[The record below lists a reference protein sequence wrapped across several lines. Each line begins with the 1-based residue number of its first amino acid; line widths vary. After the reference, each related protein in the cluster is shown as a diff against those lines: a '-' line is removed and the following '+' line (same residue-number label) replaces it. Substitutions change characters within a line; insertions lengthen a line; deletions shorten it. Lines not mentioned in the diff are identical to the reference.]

1 MKKSVEVKI
10 KRNEHGFQVSNNQG
24 KVWSIPCESPI
35 SEDESVRGCVASLAA
50 ALLTG
55 TISII
60 LRNRNSPEITFTLEV
75 KV

>member
-1 MKKSVEVKI
+1 MEKSVEVKI
-10 KRNEHGFQVSNNQG
+10 KRNENGFQVSNNQG
-24 KVWSIPCESPI
+24 KVWSVPCEGPI

-60 LRNRNSPEITFTLEV
+60 LRNRYSSELSFTLTV
-75 KV
+75 NA